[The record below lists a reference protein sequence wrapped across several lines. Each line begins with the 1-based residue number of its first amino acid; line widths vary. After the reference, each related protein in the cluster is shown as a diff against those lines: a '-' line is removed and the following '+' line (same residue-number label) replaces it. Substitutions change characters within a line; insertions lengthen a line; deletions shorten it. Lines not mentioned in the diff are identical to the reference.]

1 MQEKVDLSKASY
13 MSLENEILTKEKV
26 LPSNI

>member
-26 LPSNI
+26 LLEK